1 MMLYSIYIDLKSKN
15 GQLLR
20 TGTIYA
26 NSVTQSQI
34 NFISTLWLLGVSS
47 ANSITFRDVTE
58 WHKDDN
64 FNIWRSDK
72 FSFETMNEETVEIQ
86 YIKSRK

>member
-1 MMLYSIYIDLKSKN
+1 MLYSIHVDLKSKN

-47 ANSITFRDVTE
+47 ANSITLRDVKE
-58 WHKDDN
+58 WYKDDN
-64 FNIWRSDK
+64 FNVWRSDL
-72 FSFETMNEETVEIQ
+72 FSFETMNGETVEIQ

>member
-1 MMLYSIYIDLKSKN
+1 MLYSMHVDLKSKN

-20 TGTIYA
+20 AGTVYA

-34 NFISTLWLLGVSS
+34 NFTSVLWLLGLPS
-47 ANSITFRDVTE
+47 AESVTLKDISK
-58 WHKDDN
+58 WNKDDS
-64 FNIWRSDK
+64 FNIWRSDR
-72 FSFETMNEETVEIQ
+72 FSFETMDGKTVEIQ